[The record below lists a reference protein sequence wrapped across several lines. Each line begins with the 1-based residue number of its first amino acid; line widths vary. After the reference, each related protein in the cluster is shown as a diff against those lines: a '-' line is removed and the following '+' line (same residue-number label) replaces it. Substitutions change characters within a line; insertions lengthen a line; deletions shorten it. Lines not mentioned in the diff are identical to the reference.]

1 MDEISAE
8 DEIREA
14 FKVFDS
20 VSWEQGRAKHIRSA
34 AFSELRFWFCELR
47 KGSKHNKL
55 KWLSFQNGF
64 PAWEK
69 GSKHNN
75 YWKAAFFENPLSFR
89 METASSTAKSWAM
102 SWTTWDCRWTRMK
115 LRSSLNRS
123 YLIILFHFHFSQFWI
138 HKNGKGWNEG
148 GPLNNF
154 WSPGFR
160 DSSTRLTS
168 TETARSTMRSST
180 RWWAQS
186 DNKKSKTFS
195 VIINSYQHLIFSGIN

>member
-64 PAWEK
+64 QARET
-69 GSKHNN
+69 GSKQNN
-75 YWKAAFFENPLSFR
+75 YW
-89 METASSTAKSWAM
+89 
-102 SWTTWDCRWTRMK
+102 
-115 LRSSLNRS
+115 
-123 YLIILFHFHFSQFWI
+123 
-138 HKNGKGWNEG
+138 
-148 GPLNNF
+148 
-154 WSPGFR
+154 
-160 DSSTRLTS
+160 
-168 TETARSTMRSST
+168 
-180 RWWAQS
+180 
-186 DNKKSKTFS
+186 
-195 VIINSYQHLIFSGIN
+195 